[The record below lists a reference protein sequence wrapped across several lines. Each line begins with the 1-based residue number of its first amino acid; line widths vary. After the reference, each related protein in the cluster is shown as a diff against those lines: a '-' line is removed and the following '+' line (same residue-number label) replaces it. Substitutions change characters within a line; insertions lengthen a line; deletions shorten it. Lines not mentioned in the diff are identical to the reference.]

1 MNGAIFISY
10 RRDDSPHA
18 AGRLYDHLAQ
28 SFSRDQLF
36 MDIDAIEPGL
46 DFLKVIKEKV
56 SGCEVLLAVI
66 GPKWSAVRNE
76 DGTRRLNDPND
87 FVRLEIEAAL
97 ERDVRVIPVLVD
109 GAPIPKA
116 SELPETLQS
125 LVRRNAIHIAH
136 DRFAAD
142 ATGLVAALK
151 RATIARDKGQRGFW
165 ARLRSFDSQGPVFIP
180 SAKPPVGSE
189 IDEELPK
196 PPPAVALVGS
206 LVDEPSIRPKA
217 AQPVFLDEFLNQ
229 VGYALLGYFIA
240 GASATVTA
248 VLFGLLFSQNII
260 GSGGTA
266 AGLVALIASTGARV
280 FYSQRKF
287 FEIAAEGAV
296 VCASEFMLMV
306 LIAANYTPPLYVSA
320 KDFLLPMF
328 IGATVVAI
336 LICVGLSYLKARKNA
351 LRT

>member
-66 GPKWSAVRNE
+66 GPRWSAARNE
-76 DGTRRLNDPND
+76 DGTRRLDDPND

-116 SELPETLQS
+116 SELPQTLQS

-151 RATIARDKGQRGFW
+151 RATIARDKGQKGFW
-165 ARLRSFDSQGPVFIP
+165 ARLRSFDPQGPVFIP
-180 SAKPPVGSE
+180 SAKPPVDSE

-196 PPPAVALVGS
+196 PLPAVALAGA
-206 LVDEPSIRPKA
+206 LADEPSIIPKA
-217 AQPVFLDEFLNQ
+217 AQPVFLNKFLNQ

-240 GASATVTA
+240 GVSATVTA
-248 VLFGLLFSQNII
+248 VLFRFLFSQNPI

-266 AGLVALIASTGARV
+266 AGLVVLIASIGARV
-280 FYSQRKF
+280 FYSQ
-287 FEIAAEGAV
+287 EIFRHCCGGRG
-296 VCASEFMLMV
+296 S
-306 LIAANYTPPLYVSA
+306 
-320 KDFLLPMF
+320 
-328 IGATVVAI
+328 
-336 LICVGLSYLKARKNA
+336 
-351 LRT
+351 LRIRVYSNGSDSC

>member
-56 SGCEVLLAVI
+56 TGCEVLLAVI
-66 GPKWSAVRNE
+66 GPKWSAARNE
-76 DGTRRLNDPND
+76 DGTRRLDDPND

-151 RATIARDKGQRGFW
+151 RATIVRNKGQQRGFW
-165 ARLRSFDSQGPVFIP
+165 ASLRSSGSQGPVFIP
-180 SAKPPVGSE
+180 KPPLVDDE
-189 IDEELPK
+189 IDELPK
-196 PPPAVALVGS
+196 PPPAVALAGA
-206 LVDEPSIRPKA
+206 LADEPSITPKA

-240 GASATVTA
+240 GVSATVTA

-266 AGLVALIASTGARV
+266 AGLVALIASIGARV

-287 FEIAAEGAV
+287 FDIAAEGAV
-296 VCASEFMLMV
+296 VCASEFIIMV
-306 LIAANYTPPLYVSA
+306 LIAANYTPPPYVSA

-328 IGATVVAI
+328 IGATVFAI
-336 LICVGLSYLKARKNA
+336 LICIGLSYLKARKNA
-351 LRT
+351 FKD